1 MKLKTYLLGGSIL
14 ALPLLAA
21 AAQAAQTAAT
31 SEESIGEI
39 VVTAQRREENIQKV
53 PLTIQAISTEAMQE
67 KQIVALDD
75 YIKLVPSVT
84 ITSLGPGRSNV
95 YFRGIATGAGAPTS
109 GMYVDETSVTNG
121 RTLDMHLYD
130 VSRIEALSGP
140 QGTLFGASAEA
151 GVVRVITNKPDTKKF
166 FGGLDV

>member
-1 MKLKTYLLGGSIL
+1 MKLRTYLLGGTVL
-14 ALPLLAA
+14 AIPLWAVT
-21 AAQAAQTAAT
+21 AQAAQTAVA
-31 SEESIGEI
+31 SEESMGEI

-53 PLTIQAISTEAMQE
+53 PLTIQALSTETMEQ
-67 KQIVALDD
+67 KQVVALDD

-84 ITSLGPGRSNV
+84 ITSLGPGRSQV

-109 GMYVDETSVTNG
+109 AMYVDETSVTNG